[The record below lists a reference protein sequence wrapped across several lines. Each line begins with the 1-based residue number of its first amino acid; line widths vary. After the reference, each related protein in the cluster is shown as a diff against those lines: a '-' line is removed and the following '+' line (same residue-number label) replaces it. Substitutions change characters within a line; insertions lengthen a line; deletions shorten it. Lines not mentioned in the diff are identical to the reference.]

1 MCTPILIAFAAPEY
15 PFLIGYASSLYSLA
29 RMLVERG
36 ETLPVQ
42 AVFTTAERLLPSWA
56 NTMRQ
61 AMHCQVYAYYGS
73 GECNSLGYQCQ
84 QGRGLPYSR
93 RTCRLG
99 GGTGRGGTDRLGTG
113 QVLLTDLDNYTM
125 PLVRYRNGDYMTIG
139 DTSCACGRSLRL
151 IAQLEGRTYDFL
163 LSTSRGLISG
173 GICDFIFANIS
184 SIREFQVRQDGL
196 EHLRILVVPCRK
208 LTEEGAWLYSQV
220 IS

>member
-1 MCTPILIAFAAPEY
+1 MGSVKQTWRQQFAALLAGRRRLLGY
-15 PFLIGYASSLYSLA
+15 DVAQDNVYAYIDSIRRSRVPFLIGYASSLYSLA

-84 QGRGLPYSR
+84 QGEAYHIPEEHVVLEVEPD
-93 RTCRLG
+93 G
-99 GGTGRGGTDRLGTG
+99 GHTDRLGTG

-139 DTSCACGRSLRL
+139 DTSCACGRS
-151 IAQLEGRTYDFL
+151 
-163 LSTSRGLISG
+163 
-173 GICDFIFANIS
+173 
-184 SIREFQVRQDGL
+184 
-196 EHLRILVVPCRK
+196 
-208 LTEEGAWLYSQV
+208 
-220 IS
+220 